1 MLYMVLFLNQIKVP
15 TKRLEK
21 YKTYIVNI
29 PFYVKRDSMVMN
41 VAIMLSIS
49 IEERMPRPRGAPR
62 STPHPQIRG
71 PPQVPG
77 VLRPRP
83 SGGYPAQAPRR
94 VLRPRPSGGCFKF
107 IEKKTVLSKL

>member
-29 PFYVKRDSMVMN
+29 PFYVKRDSMAIN
-41 VAIMLSIS
+41 VAVMLSIS

-62 STPHPQIRG
+62 STPHPQKGG

-83 SGGYPAQAPRR
+83 SGGYPAQAPR
-94 VLRPRPSGGCFKF
+94 GCSAPDPQ
-107 IEKKTVLSKL
+107 EDVSSL